1 MEWNQIREAK
11 SKVAWSSLVWFNGCV
26 PKSAFFLWLAVKKK
40 LGTQDRLRHIQSV
53 ASCLFCGLELETH
66 NHIFFQ
72 CPFSKQV
79 WRCVLQKANITA
91 PSLPWDDLIK
101 WMSSNWQGHSLTTK
115 VKKLYLATTV
125 YTLWRDRNERFHT
138 NSVCRA
144 EHIASNIIGQVR
156 MKISTYTMLVDN
168 PSNRLC
174 QVVWSLP
181 DSIFGR

>member
-1 MEWNQIREAK
+1 MEL
-11 SKVAWSSLVWFNGCV
+11 SVWFNGCV

-53 ASCLFCGLELETH
+53 ASCLFCGLDLETH
-66 NHIFFQ
+66 NHLFFQ
-72 CPFSKQV
+72 CTFSKQV
-79 WRCVLQKANITA
+79 WRCVLHKANITA
-91 PSLPWDDLIK
+91 PSLPWDDLIE
-101 WMSSNWQGHSLTTK
+101 WMSSNWQGHSLSAK
-115 VKKLYLATTV
+115 VKKLCLATTV

-138 NSVCRA
+138 NSVSRA

-156 MKISTYTMLVDN
+156 MKISTYTSLVDN

-174 QVVWSLP
+174 QAVWSLP